1 MVKLTRKYKKK
12 NSRTKSMKKHKV
24 SKKSRKSRNKKII
37 YIKKN
42 SRKQRKIRGGGDDGD
57 GDSDDELSKIESGK
71 LRNYSISGDPD
82 DIESGSKTPIIRNR
96 NKIPS
101 AKPSPTARTQSPF
114 VSIFSRFSGSLGD
127 LTKSISSPYPRK
139 TSDTSPNISTSIADS
154 EEGGVINTN
163 VPSPENL
170 QSSGVESYT
179 DEYHTDEYKAY
190 LMNTTITK
198 YEKPMAPLV
207 FHEKKVLF
215 SKFLDNSGYTGREK
229 EYLMN
234 KLTDPDFI
242 HNLDTI
248 IDKMSNTQKSNLN
261 RQEELFEATQKNAI
275 NLYNKD
281 IQERIKKAREMLRK

>member
-12 NSRTKSMKKHKV
+12 NSRSKSIKKHKV

-82 DIESGSKTPIIRNR
+82 DIESGSKTPVIRNR

-101 AKPSPTARTQSPF
+101 VKPSPTARTQSPF

-190 LMNTTITK
+190 LMNPSIKK
-198 YEKPMAPLV
+198 YKPMAPLV
-207 FHEKKVLF
+207 FHEKKMFF
-215 SKFLDNSGYTGREK
+215 SKFLDNSGYTGLEK
-229 EYLMN
+229 EDLMN

-242 HNLDTI
+242 HDLDNI
-248 IDKMSNTQKSNLN
+248 IYKMSNTQKSNLN
-261 RQEELFEATQKNAI
+261 RQEELFEATQKNARES
-275 NLYNKD
+275 LRKD
-281 IQERIKKAREMLRK
+281 IQEKIKSANK